1 MLTKSQLIDSI
12 HQINRSASRDWLTF
26 FESDALR
33 AYLDHLQH
41 TLEPRGGDSFW
52 IRPAG
57 ASAAFTRGPT

>member
-12 HQINRSASRDWLTF
+12 QQINRSASRNWLTF
-26 FESDALR
+26 FETDALR

-57 ASAAFTRGPT
+57 ASAGYTRGPV

>member
-12 HQINRSASRDWLTF
+12 QQINRSASRDWLTLF
-26 FESDALR
+26 AVDPLR

-52 IRPAG
+52 IRPTG
-57 ASAAFTRGPT
+57 DSAAFTRSPL